1 MDGVTELKKNKRK
14 SKKNLIRSKLN
25 SERKV

>member
-1 MDGVTELKKNKRK
+1 MDGLTELKKKKRK